1 MIGKKLSIYG
11 TGKRGTASAVF
22 LFFLATIK
30 NNRKVIPYD
39 YIKRC
44 SASQS
49 KETEIREER

>member
-1 MIGKKLSIYG
+1 MGQGKEEPL
-11 TGKRGTASAVF
+11 RR
-22 LFFLATIK
+22 FFFFSLATIK